1 MLMKK
6 QLVFTVLSTITILM
20 VSCGEPKPIP
30 YGYMEQ
36 LPEWAPGYVIDTTL
50 DSYPGEPFNNTLPQN
65 WNGEVYDAEVAYRIF
80 LSRIWNCAEVA
91 KMDINRLEP
100 IRINLVNGQY
110 WVALVCGSHKG
121 LIPDIDWYPSFSLEM
136 RKSDGM
142 LVKLVLNK

>member
-1 MLMKK
+1 MKK

-80 LSRIWNCAEVA
+80 LSEIWNCAEVA

-142 LVKLVLNK
+142 LLKIVLNE

>member
-1 MLMKK
+1 M
-6 QLVFTVLSTITILM
+6 
-20 VSCGEPKPIP
+20 
-30 YGYMEQ
+30 
-36 LPEWAPGYVIDTTL
+36 
-50 DSYPGEPFNNTLPQN
+50 
-65 WNGEVYDAEVAYRIF
+65 YDAEVAYRIF
-80 LSRIWNCAEVA
+80 LSEIWNCAEVA

-142 LVKLVLNK
+142 LLKIVLNE

>member
-1 MLMKK
+1 MKK

-80 LSRIWNCAEVA
+80 LSRIWNCAGGSQDGY
-91 KMDINRLEP
+91 KP
-100 IRINLVNGQY
+100 IGAYQDKSGQRP
-110 WVALVCGSHKG
+110 VTL
-121 LIPDIDWYPSFSLEM
+121 
-136 RKSDGM
+136 R
-142 LVKLVLNK
+142 